1 MTIVPGNTQAA
12 TIDRWIDA
20 ALQHHLA
27 GRLPDAEALYRQA
40 LVEQPDHPDALH
52 LLGFVA
58 YQCGRHQQAAELIS
72 AALRHVPD
80 APDFHNHL
88 GLVMAALGRPADAI
102 ACYGNALRLTPEFP
116 EAHNNLGI
124 LLRDGGRLMEAEAHY
139 RAAVAARPVFPDA
152 WNNLGNVCR
161 ERGEFD
167 AALVAYREAL
177 RQRPD
182 FAEAHSNILFTLSH
196 YLLADPDHLL
206 QEHHGWDRVHGVA
219 GRAHGH
225 AHPLRGDPE
234 KRLRIGYVSPDFR
247 LHATNSF
254 FESLIAAH
262 TRDAVEIFC
271 YAEVSRPDAVTERIR
286 ANADGWCSTVGL
298 ADDALARQI
307 RDDGI
312 DILVDL
318 AGHTTGNR
326 LRAFTGK
333 PAPIQVSYL
342 GYCATTGLAAMDYW
356 ITDRVIHPPDTIE
369 RAVEAIIR
377 LPRCWVTYRPPMDA
391 PPVRLPAR
399 SGITFGC
406 FNERSKI
413 TPATIA
419 LWSSILLELPDAR
432 LVLKARQ
439 YADDSVRQAISDTFT
454 QHGVAAYRLVFLPA
468 TGYLDYLAAYHDVDI
483 ALDPVPRAG
492 GVTTAD
498 ALWMGVPVITL
509 CGQRFIERHGASLLR
524 AAGMG
529 EWIAVTPRDYVDK
542 ALALA
547 RDHVQRRTMRLAQ
560 RDRMAASPLCD
571 ALAHARAME
580 RIYRDMW
587 HAYVRNTALT
597 S

>member
-1 MTIVPGNTQAA
+1 MTTVPDNTQAA

-20 ALQHHLA
+20 ALQHHQA

-58 YQCGRHQQAAELIS
+58 YQCGRHQQALELIS
-72 AALRHVPD
+72 TALRRSPD

-88 GLVMAALGRPADAI
+88 GLVLAALGRPADAI
-102 ACYGNALRLTPEFP
+102 ASYGNALRLAPEFP

-124 LLRDGGRLMEAEAHY
+124 RLREDGRLTEAEAHY
-139 RAAVAARPVFPDA
+139 RAAVAARPVFSDA

-167 AALVAYREAL
+167 AALAAYREAL

-196 YLLADPDHLL
+196 YLLADPDQLL
-206 QEHHGWDRVHGVA
+206 QEHQGWDRVHGVA
-219 GRAHGH
+219 GRAHAH
-225 AHPLRGDPE
+225 AHPRRGDPE

-247 LHATNSF
+247 LHAANSF

-286 ANADGWCSTVGL
+286 VNADVWRSTVGL
-298 ADDALARQI
+298 SDDALGRQI

-326 LRAFTGK
+326 LRVFTGK

-342 GYCATTGLAAMDYW
+342 GYCATTGLTAMDYW
-356 ITDRVIHPPDTIE
+356 ITDGVIHPPDTIE
-369 RAVEAIIR
+369 RTVEAIIR
-377 LPRCWVTYRPPMDA
+377 LPRCWVTYRPPVDA

-439 YADDSVRQAISDTFT
+439 YADDSVRQAIIDTFT
-454 QHGVAAYRLVFLPA
+454 QHGVAANRLVFLPA
-468 TGYLDYLAAYHDVDI
+468 TGYLDYLAAYQDVDI

-524 AAGMG
+524 AAGMD

-547 RDHVQRRTMRLAQ
+547 RDHVHRRTMRLAQ

-580 RIYRDMW
+580 QIYRDMW
-587 HAYVRNTALT
+587 RAYVRNTPLT